1 MDSRVTRRVVGDLR
15 AVCRSASPVAA
26 TRWVTSL
33 VTHLPECT
41 RARSLGPA
49 DRAWARS
56 GASFTTP
63 SGAVV
68 SLPAAYSS
76 GAREMYCRNVYLRT
90 GLVMPTK
97 GWVVDLGANRGLFSI
112 WAAVTG
118 ARVIAVEAQ
127 EGFAPLILELA
138 QHNGVAERVQ
148 VEIALASGVTASGAK
163 AGVVADD
170 RRWST
175 TSHGASTR
183 PADVSLPQLISKYQ
197 IDRIRLLKI
206 DIEGGEFAV
215 LPADDDLNWLQDVD
229 QIVLEIHRDFG
240 DAPSLIDR
248 IRSHG
253 FAVELRDNDGGRVAA
268 TSTQL
273 SYVYCASR
281 AGCDTE
287 R

>member
-41 RARSLGPA
+41 RARSLSPA

-63 SGAVV
+63 SGVVV
-68 SLPAAYSS
+68 SLPAAYSW

-90 GLVMPTK
+90 GLAMPTK
-97 GWVVDLGANRGLFSI
+97 GWVIDLGANRGLFSI

-127 EGFAPLILELA
+127 QGFAPLIRQLA
-138 QHNGVAERVQ
+138 RHNGVAERVQ
-148 VEIALASGVTASGAK
+148 VEIALASGVTASGAR

-175 TSHGASTR
+175 TSHGAPTR
-183 PADVSLPQLISKYQ
+183 PADVSIPQLISKYR

-215 LPADDDLNWLQDVD
+215 LGADDDLNWLQEVD

-248 IRSHG
+248 LRSHG
-253 FAVELRDNDGGRVAA
+253 FAVELRDNDGSRVAA
-268 TSTQL
+268 TSNQL
-273 SYVYCASR
+273 SYVYCR
-281 AGCDTE
+281 
-287 R
+287 RL